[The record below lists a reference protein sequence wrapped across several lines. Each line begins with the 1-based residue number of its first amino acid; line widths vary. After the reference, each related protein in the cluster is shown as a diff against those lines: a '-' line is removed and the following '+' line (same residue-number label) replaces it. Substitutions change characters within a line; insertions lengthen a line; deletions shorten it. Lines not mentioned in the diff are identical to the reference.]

1 MKALKSIANLVMHKE
16 EAWNK
21 TCAFA
26 FFFKNPQAFMI
37 FIRRYL
43 SLSLPNLR
51 HRENKC
57 IISC

>member
-26 FFFKNPQAFMI
+26 FFFKNPQAFI
-37 FIRRYL
+37 QRYL
-43 SLSLPNLR
+43 SLSLPILR

>member
-26 FFFKNPQAFMI
+26 FFFKNPQAVMI

-43 SLSLPNLR
+43 SLSLSSPSLF
-51 HRENKC
+51 
-57 IISC
+57 